1 MMSVTAGTGGSPRN
15 TRTVIGMV
23 LFLAFLVAIPA
34 LGWSPSIALVCGL
47 LVGIIF
53 GNPFP
58 QYTKPVTK
66 YLLQASIVGLG
77 FGININK
84 VVAAGQEGFVFT
96 LLSLSAA
103 IGLGYLLGRLFR
115 VDRVISYLVSVGTAI
130 CGGSAI
136 AAVSQ
141 VVEADD
147 QEVSVSIGTVFIL
160 NAIALLIFPPLGHWA
175 ELTQHQFGIWAAIAI
190 HDTSSVVGAA
200 ASYGNE
206 ALTVATTV
214 KLARALWIVPLA
226 LLSAAIFKKKSSWGG
241 FPWFILFFLVA
252 SMLGSWVNMPLILL
266 AAIVHSAKA
275 GFSITLFLIGA
286 GISMGALK
294 RVGPRPLLLGVV
306 LWVII
311 LVSSLYLISRY

>member
-147 QEVSVSIGTVFIL
+147 QEVSISIGTVFIL

-286 GISMGALK
+286 GISLGALK

-311 LVSSLYLISRY
+311 LVSSLYLISKY